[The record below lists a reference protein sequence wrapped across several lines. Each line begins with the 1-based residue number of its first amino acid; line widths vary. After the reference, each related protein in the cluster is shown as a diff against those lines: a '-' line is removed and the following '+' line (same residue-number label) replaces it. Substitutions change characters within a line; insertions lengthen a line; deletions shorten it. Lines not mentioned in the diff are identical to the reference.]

1 MPEHI
6 SIRIA
11 GKFVQ
16 AQKMLDLY
24 LKTIITLLV
33 VKLPLIIYLFLNLTN
48 RRQNNVVVATIVI
61 CKIVFF
67 IYFLR
72 SLVYFTSFSSPQ
84 ITFVHA
90 PLSCLF
96 CTLFEFQLLT
106 VDGRRQS
113 LYFGCGLHFT
123 YLCTLRRLTTKQL
136 WSFKT

>member
-16 AQKMLDLY
+16 AQKILDLSLKNYNYSSGRQITTNY
-24 LKTIITLLV
+24 LSV
-33 VKLPLIIYLFLNLTN
+33 NLTN
-48 RRQNNVVVATIVI
+48 RRQSIRLLSPQSSSAMQSFSYT
-61 CKIVFF
+61 
-67 IYFLR
+67 FLR